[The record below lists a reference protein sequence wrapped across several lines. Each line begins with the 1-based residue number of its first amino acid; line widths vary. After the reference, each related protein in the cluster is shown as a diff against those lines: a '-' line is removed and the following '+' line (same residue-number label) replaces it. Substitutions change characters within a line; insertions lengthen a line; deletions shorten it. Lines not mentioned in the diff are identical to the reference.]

1 MSDPIY
7 TLEGVTK
14 SYGSRQ
20 VLAVDHLT
28 INRGEILTLVGPSGA
43 GKTTLLRLLNFL
55 EQPTAG
61 AITFDSQ
68 RVSDKT
74 SLAAMPLN
82 ERRRVTAVFQNP
94 GLLDRSVA
102 ANVRFGLGL
111 RGEKLSDTD
120 LEGWLERLGLA
131 HLAKQSARKLS
142 AGESQRAAIAR
153 ALVIRPDV
161 LLLDEPTTNLDPYN
175 VGLIER
181 IVREEQANSGVTVLL
196 VTHDVFQAKRMS
208 HRAGLILNGTLV
220 EVAEAGQFFN
230 SPQESQTAA
239 FLRGELVY

>member
-7 TLEGVTK
+7 TLDSVTK

-55 EQPTAG
+55 EVPTTG
-61 AITFDSQ
+61 TITFDTQ
-68 RVSDKT
+68 RVNG
-74 SLAAMPLN
+74 AMPLE

-102 ANVRFGLGL
+102 ANVRYGLGL
-111 RGEKLSDTD
+111 RGEKLSDND
-120 LEGWLERLGLA
+120 LNEWLDRLGLA

-153 ALVIRPDV
+153 ALVVRPDV

-196 VTHDVFQAKRMS
+196 VTHDVFQARRMA
-208 HRAGLILNGTLV
+208 HRAGLILNGSLV
-220 EVAEAGQFFN
+220 EVAEAVQFFDA
-230 SPQESQTAA
+230 PRESQTAA